1 MTERP
6 DPLEVLDFTPQCSRG
21 EGDATTSCMRPA
33 RFGYT
38 YSCGCAALMCGEHD
52 AQMRRAVLI
61 ACPLHGPVRLRRRHS
76 LAVAP

>member
-6 DPLEVLDFTPQCSRG
+6 DPLEALDFTPRCSWG
-21 EGDATTSCMRPA
+21 ESVDTLHCLRRA

-52 AQMRRAVLI
+52 ARMQGAVHI
-61 ACPLHGPVRLRRRHS
+61 ACPQHGPVTKRKREP
-76 LAVAP
+76 LAVAL